1 MANVRTAALRLIK
14 RQISDFRFLD
24 RLFVQAFGKPVPP
37 ELMRPVSALIICP
50 MYLRAGVLSL
60 GLLLASRVL
69 GLLRESAQAAA
80 FGATGVGDAVIVMFT
95 LPDLL
100 VGVVFSGA
108 LSYVLLPLW
117 ALQSPAEQQRSQK
130 KVAVALIGVGM
141 LLGSLVWL
149 LRDGLVSALAPG
161 LQGALKT
168 LGSDSLAW
176 SAAALPL
183 ALLAALWATRLQHER
198 DFVGV
203 YAGSLLINAALVV
216 GVLVVAR
223 TGWSVSALPVLGGA
237 LLLGGAARLVW
248 LYARLPKAMPLP
260 RRAVIPTVAGAGLP
274 KASIWLWAALSSG
287 LLLLLPLIARSLA
300 STSGEGA
307 LANFNYAWKLVELPL
322 VLAIQLVASLA
333 FPAITRTEPGSAER
347 AQALQMA
354 FVLAWA
360 LACAAV
366 AAVATFSLPLAQLL
380 FGWGRMSADHL
391 EVIARWSAIGVW
403 SLLPQ
408 ALTAVVLTV
417 MATRQQMH
425 VAVWAYAAGALA
437 LGVAG
442 WAGLASGAAVML
454 ALNAVLTGVAL
465 ALLVSQRK
473 SLLGALHWSALL
485 TPLGMC
491 TLLVLSKPW
500 LTGIKGWGLPL
511 ALLFALAVLG
521 SAVVSSPLLKATPG
535 LRWFFSRTNSPP

>member
-1 MANVRTAALRLIK
+1 
-14 RQISDFRFLD
+14 
-24 RLFVQAFGKPVPP
+24 
-37 ELMRPVSALIICP
+37 

-60 GLLLASRVL
+60 ALLLLSRVL

-80 FGATGVGDAVIVMFT
+80 FGSTGVGDAVIVMFT

-100 VGVVFSGA
+100 VGMVFSGA

-130 KVAVALIGVGM
+130 KVAFVLTIMGVLSGGM
-141 LLGSLVWL
+141 VWL
-149 LRDGLVSALAPG
+149 LREVLVQALAPG

-168 LGSDSLAW
+168 LGSDSLLW

-183 ALLAALWATRLQHER
+183 AMLAALWATRLQHER
-198 DFVGV
+198 DFVGM
-203 YAGSLLINAALVV
+203 YAGSLVVNAALVV

-223 TGWSVSALPVLGGA
+223 VGWSASALPMLGGA
-237 LLLGGAARLVW
+237 LLVGGAGRLAW
-248 LYARLPKAMPLP
+248 LYVRLPKALPTPL
-260 RRAVIPTVAGAGLP
+260 AAHAAGLP

-287 LLLLLPLIARSLA
+287 LLLLLPLMARSLA

-366 AAVATFSLPLAQLL
+366 AAVVTFSLPLAQLL
-380 FGWGRMSADHL
+380 FGWGRMSAGSL
-391 EVIARWSAIGVW
+391 EVIAQWSAIGVW

-408 ALTAVVLTV
+408 ALTAVLLTV
-417 MATRQQMH
+417 MATRHQMH
-425 VAVWAYAAGALA
+425 LAVWAYAAGALA
-437 LGVAG
+437 LGLAG
-442 WAGLASGAAVML
+442 WAGLVSGVAVML
-454 ALNAVLTGVAL
+454 ALDAVLVGIAL
-465 ALLVSQRK
+465 VLLASQRK
-473 SLLGALHWSALL
+473 SLTGALHWPALVV
-485 TPLGMC
+485 PLIVC
-491 TLLVLSKPW
+491 ILLVLTKSW
-500 LTGIKGWGLPL
+500 MTDVGMWGLPL
-511 ALLFALAVLG
+511 AGLYALAVLG
-521 SAVVSSPLLKATPG
+521 SALVSSPLLKARLEHPQ
-535 LRWFFSRTNSPP
+535 RFSRTRSEP